1 MELIP
6 FTFIK
11 NLSMFKSGDTG
22 NKGNNMTAKGKN
34 KKATSLRSEVTKIG
48 LERAPHR
55 CLMYAT
61 GVDPSDLK
69 KPYIGVVSSFTDLIP
84 GHTGMRDLERA
95 IENGVYSANGRPFIF
110 SVPGI
115 CDGIA
120 MGHPGMYC
128 SLPTRGLIADMIE
141 MVVQGHALDGIVL
154 LSNCDKITPG
164 MLMAAARINIPAIVV
179 TAGPMLAGHYNDRR
193 LSLVRDTFEAIGQ
206 AQAGNIGEDMVREL
220 EIRACPGT
228 GSCQGMYTANTM
240 ACITEAVGMSLS
252 GCATAP
258 AVLADKKRIAYRSG
272 QRIVKLVKA
281 GIVAR
286 DIMSRKAIENGITV
300 DMALGGS
307 SNTVLHLM
315 AIAHELDIG
324 ISLKDFD
331 RISRETPHL
340 ANMRPGGDHMM
351 EDLDLAGGVPAVMK
365 ALGDRI
371 YDEMTVNGLS
381 WKKIQKRARI
391 MNSEVIRSLEM
402 CYNKE
407 GGIAILEGNLAP
419 DGAVIKQSAVAPA
432 AQCFTGKARVF
443 DSEEEGMKAL
453 MEGKIKEGTVVVIR
467 YEGPCGGPG
476 MREMLSLTSAIVGM
490 GMGESVALITD
501 GRFSGGTKGPCVGH
515 ISPEAAAG
523 GPIALVR
530 NGDEITLDIPA
541 RKLSVNLS
549 RKELTAR
556 KKEWKCPK
564 KNLTG
569 YLARYAA
576 QVSSASD
583 GAILREKE

>member
-1 MELIP
+1 
-6 FTFIK
+6 
-11 NLSMFKSGDTG
+11 
-22 NKGNNMTAKGKN
+22 MTAKRN
-34 KKATSLRSEVTKIG
+34 KKKSPALRSNVTKIG

-84 GHTGMRDLERA
+84 GHVGMRDLERS
-95 IENGVYSANGRPFIF
+95 IENGVYAGQGRPFIF
-110 SVPGI
+110 SVPGV

-154 LSNCDKITPG
+154 LTNCDKITPG
-164 MLMAAARINIPAIVV
+164 MLMAAARLNIPAIVV
-179 TAGPMLAGHYNDRR
+179 TAGPMLAGHYKDRR

-206 AQAGNIGEDMVREL
+206 AQAGNISEAAVREL
-220 EIRACPGT
+220 EIRACPGP

-240 ACITEAVGMSLS
+240 ACITEAMGMSLS

-258 AVLADKKRIAYRSG
+258 AGLADKKRIAYKSG
-272 QRIVKLVKA
+272 QRIVELVKT
-281 GIVAR
+281 GVCAR
-286 DIMSRKAIENGITV
+286 DIMTRKALENGIAV
-300 DMALGGS
+300 DMTLGGS

-315 AIAHELDIG
+315 AIAHELG
-324 ISLKDFD
+324 IPVTLADFD
-331 RISRETPHL
+331 RLSRSTPHL

-351 EDLDLAGGVPAVMK
+351 EDLDLAGGIPAVMK
-365 ALGDRI
+365 ALGKRI
-371 YDEMTVNGLS
+371 HDEMTVNGLS
-381 WKKIQKRARI
+381 WKQLQSRARI
-391 MNSEVIRSLEM
+391 MDPEVIRPVSKSYHE
-402 CYNKE
+402 E
-407 GGIAILEGNLAP
+407 GGIAILTGNLAP
-419 DGAVIKQSAVAPA
+419 EGAVIKQSAVAPSA
-432 AQCFTGKARVF
+432 HKFTGKARVF
-443 DSEEEGMKAL
+443 DSEEAGMSAL
-453 MEGKIKEGTVVVIR
+453 MQGKIKPGTVVVIR
-467 YEGPCGGPG
+467 YEGPRGGPG

-530 NGDEITLDIPA
+530 NGDEITLDIGA
-541 RKLSVNLS
+541 RKLSVKLTK
-549 RKELTAR
+549 KELADRR
-556 KKEWKCPK
+556 KKWNRPRK
-564 KNLTG
+564 KLTG

-576 QVSSASD
+576 QVTSASD
-583 GAILREKE
+583 GAVLRAE

>member
-1 MELIP
+1 
-6 FTFIK
+6 
-11 NLSMFKSGDTG
+11 
-22 NKGNNMTAKGKN
+22 MTAKRQ
-34 KKATSLRSEVTKIG
+34 KKKSPRLRSDVTKIG

-61 GVDPSDLK
+61 GVDPEDLK
-69 KPYIGVVSSFTDLIP
+69 KPYVGVVSSFTDLIP
-84 GHTGMRDLERA
+84 GHVGMRDLERA
-95 IENGVYSANGRPFIF
+95 IENGIYAGQGRPFIF

-154 LSNCDKITPG
+154 LTNCDKITPG
-164 MLMAAARINIPAIVV
+164 MLMAAARLNIPAIVV

-206 AQAGNIGEDMVREL
+206 AQAGRISEAAVREL
-220 EIRACPGT
+220 EIRACPGA

-240 ACITEAVGMSLS
+240 ACITEAMGMSLT

-272 QRIVKLVKA
+272 QRIVELIEE
-281 GIVAR
+281 GIRAR
-286 DIMSRKAIENGITV
+286 DIMTRRALENGIAI
-300 DMALGGS
+300 DMTLGGS

-315 AIAHELDIG
+315 AIAHELG
-324 ISLKDFD
+324 IPVILDDFD
-331 RISRETPHL
+331 RISRSTPHL
-340 ANMRPGGDHMM
+340 ADMRPGGDHMM
-351 EDLDLAGGVPAVMK
+351 EDLDQAGGVPAVMK
-365 ALGDRI
+365 VLGKRI
-371 YDEMTVNGLS
+371 HDEITVNGLS
-381 WKKIQKRARI
+381 WKQIQRRARVLDP
-391 MNSEVIRSLEM
+391 EVIRPIRSA
-402 CYNKE
+402 YHQE
-407 GGIAILEGNLAP
+407 GGIAILKGNLAP
-419 DGAVIKQSAVAPA
+419 EGAVIKQSAVAPGA
-432 AQCFTGKARVF
+432 HRFCGKARVF
-443 DSEEEGMKAL
+443 NSEEAGMSAL
-453 MEGKIKEGTVVVIR
+453 MQGKIKPGTVVVIR
-467 YEGPCGGPG
+467 YEGPRGGPG

-515 ISPEAAAG
+515 VSPEAAAG
-523 GPIALVR
+523 GPIALIR

-541 RKLSVNLS
+541 RKLSVRLTK
-549 RKELTAR
+549 KELVER
-556 KKEWKCPK
+556 LKKWKRPGK
-564 KNLTG
+564 KLTG

-576 QVSSASD
+576 QVTSASE
-583 GAILREKE
+583 GAVLVAEK

>member
-1 MELIP
+1 
-6 FTFIK
+6 
-11 NLSMFKSGDTG
+11 
-22 NKGNNMTAKGKN
+22 MTAKRS
-34 KKATSLRSEVTKIG
+34 KKKSPSLRSDVTKIG

-61 GVDPSDLK
+61 GVDPADLK

-84 GHTGMRDLERA
+84 GHVGMRDLERA
-95 IENGVYSANGRPFIF
+95 IENGVYAGQGRPFIF

-154 LSNCDKITPG
+154 LTDCDKITPG
-164 MLMAAARINIPAIVV
+164 MLMAAARLNIPAIVV

-206 AQAGNIGEDMVREL
+206 AQAGKISEAAVREL
-220 EIRACPGT
+220 EIRACPGA

-240 ACITEAVGMSLS
+240 ACITEAMGMSLS

-272 QRIVKLVKA
+272 QRIVEL
-281 GIVAR
+281 IEENICAR
-286 DIMSRKAIENGITV
+286 DIMTKNALENGIAI
-300 DMALGGS
+300 DMTLGGS
-307 SNTVLHLM
+307 TNTVLHLM
-315 AIAHELDIG
+315 AIAHELEIPVTLD
-324 ISLKDFD
+324 DFD
-331 RISRETPHL
+331 RISRSTPHL

-351 EDLDLAGGVPAVMK
+351 EDLDIAGGIPAVMK
-365 ALGDRI
+365 ALGKRI
-371 YDEMTVNGLS
+371 HDEMTVNGLS
-381 WKKIQKRARI
+381 WKQIQRRARV
-391 MNSEVIRSLEM
+391 MDPEVIKPARQAYHE
-402 CYNKE
+402 E
-407 GGIAILEGNLAP
+407 GGIAILKGNLAP
-419 DGAVIKQSAVAPA
+419 EGAVIKQSAVAPEVYI
-432 AQCFTGKARVF
+432 FTGKARVF
-443 DSEEEGMKAL
+443 DSEEAGMRAL
-453 MEGKIKEGTVVVIR
+453 MQGKIKTGTVVVIR
-467 YEGPCGGPG
+467 YEGPRGGPG

-523 GPIALVR
+523 GPIALIR

-541 RKLSVNLS
+541 RKLSVKLTK
-549 RKELTAR
+549 KELAAR
-556 KKEWKCPK
+556 LKKWKRPK
-564 KNLTG
+564 KKLTG
-569 YLARYAA
+569 YLARYAS
-576 QVSSASD
+576 QVTSASD
-583 GAILREKE
+583 GAVLLVK

>member
-1 MELIP
+1 
-6 FTFIK
+6 
-11 NLSMFKSGDTG
+11 
-22 NKGNNMTAKGKN
+22 MTAKMH
-34 KKATSLRSEVTKIG
+34 KKKSPALRSNVTKIG

-84 GHTGMRDLERA
+84 GHVGMRDLERS
-95 IENGVYSANGRPFIF
+95 IENGVYAGQGRPFIF
-110 SVPGI
+110 SVPGV

-154 LSNCDKITPG
+154 LTNCDKITPG
-164 MLMAAARINIPAIVV
+164 MLMAAARLNIPAIVV
-179 TAGPMLAGHYNDRR
+179 TAGPMLAGHYKDRR

-206 AQAGNIGEDMVREL
+206 AQAGNISEAAVREL
-220 EIRACPGT
+220 EIRACPGP

-240 ACITEAVGMSLS
+240 ACITEAMGMSLS

-258 AVLADKKRIAYRSG
+258 AGLADKKRIAYKSG
-272 QRIVKLVKA
+272 QRIVELVKT
-281 GIVAR
+281 GVCAR
-286 DIMSRKAIENGITV
+286 DIMTRKALENGIAV
-300 DMALGGS
+300 DMTLGGS

-315 AIAHELDIG
+315 AIAHELG
-324 ISLKDFD
+324 IPVTLADFD
-331 RISRETPHL
+331 RLSRSTPHL

-351 EDLDLAGGVPAVMK
+351 EDLDLAGGIPAVMK
-365 ALGDRI
+365 ALGKRI
-371 YDEMTVNGLS
+371 HDEMTVNGLS
-381 WKKIQKRARI
+381 WKQLQSRARI
-391 MNSEVIRSLEM
+391 MDPEVIRPVSKSYHE
-402 CYNKE
+402 E
-407 GGIAILEGNLAP
+407 GGIAILTGNLAP
-419 DGAVIKQSAVAPA
+419 EGAVIKQSAVAPSA
-432 AQCFTGKARVF
+432 HKFTGKARVF
-443 DSEEEGMKAL
+443 DSEEAGMSAL
-453 MEGKIKEGTVVVIR
+453 MQGKIKPGTVVVIR
-467 YEGPCGGPG
+467 YEGPRGGPG

-530 NGDEITLDIPA
+530 NGDEITLDIGA
-541 RKLSVNLS
+541 RKLSVKLTK
-549 RKELTAR
+549 KELADRR
-556 KKEWKCPK
+556 KKWNRPRK
-564 KNLTG
+564 KLTG

-576 QVSSASD
+576 QVTSASD
-583 GAILREKE
+583 GAVLRAE

>member
-1 MELIP
+1 
-6 FTFIK
+6 
-11 NLSMFKSGDTG
+11 
-22 NKGNNMTAKGKN
+22 MTAKRQ
-34 KKATSLRSEVTKIG
+34 KKKSRELRSNVTKIG

-61 GVDPSDLK
+61 GVDPADLK

-84 GHTGMRDLERA
+84 GHVGMRDLERA
-95 IENGVYSANGRPFIF
+95 IENGVYAGQGRPFIF
-110 SVPGI
+110 SVPGV

-154 LSNCDKITPG
+154 LTNCDKITPG
-164 MLMAAARINIPAIVV
+164 MLMAAARLDIPAIVV

-206 AQAGNIGEDMVREL
+206 AQAGRISEAAVREL

-240 ACITEAVGMSLS
+240 ACITEAMGMSLT

-258 AVLADKKRIAYRSG
+258 AVLADKKRIAHRSG
-272 QRIVKLVKA
+272 QRIVELIKE
-281 GIVAR
+281 GIRAR
-286 DIMSRKAIENGITV
+286 DIMTRKAIENAIAI
-300 DMALGGS
+300 DMTLGGS

-315 AIAHELDIG
+315 AIAHELKLPVTLD
-324 ISLKDFD
+324 DFD
-331 RISRETPHL
+331 RISRSIPHL
-340 ANMRPGGDHMM
+340 ADMRPGGDHMM
-351 EDLDLAGGVPAVMK
+351 EALDQAGGGPAVMK
-365 ALGDRI
+365 VLGKRI
-371 YDEMTVNGLS
+371 HDEMTVNGLS
-381 WKKIQKRARI
+381 WKQICRRARVLDP
-391 MNSEVIRSLEM
+391 EVIRPIRSA
-402 CYNKE
+402 YHRE
-407 GGIAILEGNLAP
+407 GGIAILKGNLAP
-419 DGAVIKQSAVAPA
+419 EGAVIKQSAVAPGA
-432 AQCFTGKARVF
+432 HRFTGKARVF
-443 DSEEEGMKAL
+443 NSEEAGMSAL
-453 MEGKIKEGTVVVIR
+453 MEGNIKPGTVVVIR
-467 YEGPCGGPG
+467 YEGPRGGPG
-476 MREMLSLTSAIVGM
+476 MREMLSLTSASVGR

-523 GPIALVR
+523 GPIALIR

-541 RKLSVNLS
+541 RKLSIRLTK
-549 RKELTAR
+549 KELAAR
-556 KKEWKCPK
+556 LEKWKRPGKK
-564 KNLTG
+564 LTG

-576 QVSSASD
+576 QVTSASE
-583 GAILREKE
+583 GAVLRAE